1 MKIFSV
7 VGVRRSGK
15 TTTVTELIRELKR
28 RGYTV
33 GTVKTIFCPVFSMD
47 EEGSNTYR
55 HKMAGADVVVA
66 RGNGETDIIH
76 PKTMEVNE
84 IAASLSTDYLI
95 VEGDYE
101 LCVPQIVC
109 AHNEQE
115 VIERRNERTFLVSGQ
130 IADEKD
136 SVCGIAAVSAVSQ
149 IAHLADVIEQEV
161 PDAVFPLTKEASP
174 LADTGICRCGCH
186 KGNDAPVIDDT
197 KKRKHIF
204 LTGEKQVGKSTL
216 LMYLKSQIHVSYAGF
231 ETHPYETDGVRR
243 GFVMHSLKPSDYYF
257 NDIPISVRIAQSA
270 SVPVVETFEKF
281 GAHILREAK
290 KTDGI
295 VMMDELGKFEEE
307 AHLFQREVHACLNEA
322 RLVLGVLQKT
332 NREFVRSVAKRNDV
346 LVYEVTKE
354 NREAL
359 KEELLLMI
367 KKQMER

>member
-1 MKIFSV
+1 
-7 VGVRRSGK
+7 
-15 TTTVTELIRELKR
+15 
-28 RGYTV
+28 
-33 GTVKTIFCPVFSMD
+33 
-47 EEGSNTYR
+47 
-55 HKMAGADVVVA
+55 
-66 RGNGETDIIH
+66 
-76 PKTMEVNE
+76 
-84 IAASLSTDYLI
+84 
-95 VEGDYE
+95 
-101 LCVPQIVC
+101 VPQIVC

-115 VIERRNERTFLVSGQ
+115 VIERRNERTFLVSGR

-186 KGNDAPVIDDT
+186 KGNDVPVIDDT

-295 VMMDELGKFEEE
+295 VIMDELGKFEEE
-307 AHLFQREVHACLNEA
+307 AHLFQSEVHACLNEA

-332 NREFVRSVAKRNDV
+332 DREFVRSVAKRNDV